1 MSGCVRV
8 CMKRVAVFLA
18 AVGFVALTAAPAFS
32 GKPVE
37 GCDERVL
44 SAMQSTAQ
52 ARVADSKAI
61 DDEIFTQDDS
71 VLALTC
77 FNQSAAVAAQQAGAT
92 FSGDFRKQL
101 APVVDDSMK
110 GMLSNFSKFS
120 VGGST
125 GQVDYTTGLGIK
137 MPQAPTSGADTALT
151 FNCDQ
156 MSKLWNTVNS
166 QGVNPGVPY
175 STLKQVIDP
184 ADCTRGGSMFN
195 ASKCS
200 AASNAQRS
208 QANYNVS
215 VALPKP
221 SVPINCKNHCKRS
234 GTYSAFQNMM
244 FCFNPTAY
252 PGGVTAWNAVKAA
265 SCP

>member
-1 MSGCVRV
+1 
-8 CMKRVAVFLA
+8 MKGFAVFAAA
-18 AVGFVALTAAPAFS
+18 AVLAVFTAVPAFS
-32 GKPVE
+32 GAPVE

-125 GQVDYTTGLGIK
+125 GQVDYNTGGAIK
-137 MPQAPTSGADTALT
+137 IDSAASTALT

-175 STLKQVIDP
+175 STLKQIIDP

-215 VALPKP
+215 VAMPKA
-221 SVPINCKNHCKRS
+221 SVPAMCKNHCK
-234 GTYSAFQNMM
+234 GFLNMM
-244 FCFNPTAY
+244 YCFNPGSY
-252 PGGVTAWNAVKAA
+252 PGGATAWNAVKAA
-265 SCP
+265 ACP